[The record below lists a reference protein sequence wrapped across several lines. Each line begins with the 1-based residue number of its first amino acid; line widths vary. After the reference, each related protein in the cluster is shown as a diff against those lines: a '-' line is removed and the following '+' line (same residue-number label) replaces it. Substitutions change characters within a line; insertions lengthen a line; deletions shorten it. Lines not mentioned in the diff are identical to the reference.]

1 MTKDKMTDTEKARL
15 EGMEAIFNVDICTVF
30 QCPEEGCTEC
40 PLRRV
45 VDAQEDLMIAISRTI
60 CDH

>member
-30 QCPEEGCTEC
+30 QCPEEGCSEC
-40 PLRRV
+40 PLQRV
-45 VDAQEDLMIAISRTI
+45 VNAQEDLMIAISRTI
-60 CDH
+60 CDY

>member
-15 EGMEAIFNVDICTVF
+15 EGMEVIFNVDICTVF
-30 QCPEEGCTEC
+30 QCPEEGCYEC
-40 PLRRV
+40 PLQRV
-45 VDAQEDLMIAISRTI
+45 VNAQENLVNAISRAI